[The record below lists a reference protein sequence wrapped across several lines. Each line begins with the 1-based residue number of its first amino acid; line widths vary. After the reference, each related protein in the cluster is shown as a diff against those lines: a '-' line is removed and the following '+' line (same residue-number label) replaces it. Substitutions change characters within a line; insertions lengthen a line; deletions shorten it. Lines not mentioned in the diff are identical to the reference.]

1 MYKLLWMAYSFFDN
15 LFWFLK
21 FYFRRFDS
29 NLRSIAFDFLVNVK
43 IEIIEIV
50 MKKTSNMGSVLE
62 VSGKIYFGPLIFK
75 ITRIILF
82 YKIIDLNSI

>member
-50 MKKTSNMGSVLE
+50 MKKTSNMGSVPE